1 MFKLVKNQ
9 RQYWEFIRTLRNDE
23 RVQDGF
29 IDKLP
34 QISSQQQTEYMDKY
48 ENQFYVCLNDMNI
61 PMGYIRH
68 MDGDIGVCTSPEYW
82 GKGIGTFMIKE
93 LMKLHP
99 ECYAK
104 IKLDNEASIRAFE
117 KAGFKKK
124 YYILEME

>member
-1 MFKLVKNQ
+1 M
-9 RQYWEFIRTLRNDE
+9 NDP
-23 RVQDGF
+23 V
-29 IDKLP
+29 
-34 QISSQQQTEYMDKY
+34 
-48 ENQFYVCLNDMNI
+48 
-61 PMGYIRH
+61 GYIRH

-82 GKGIGTFMIKE
+82 GQGIGTFMIKE

-124 YYILEME
+124 YYILEIK